1 VEVPRLNVLSIQ
13 SHVAYGHVGNSAAV
27 FALQRLGIEA
37 WPVHTVQFSNHPGY
51 GGFRGRVFD
60 GEAVR
65 EVVAGLKE
73 LGVLGGCAG
82 VLSGYVGDA
91 GIGAAIL
98 DAVARVKRANPAALY
113 CCDPVI
119 GDNGRVYVREGI
131 PEFLR
136 ERALA
141 AADIVMPNQFELE
154 FLAGRR
160 SASLRE
166 ALAAV
171 DALHAMGPRVVLV
184 TSLATV
190 ETPADAIDL
199 LASDG
204 GERLRLR
211 TPRLALT
218 ASGAGDLLAALF
230 LGRFLQE
237 GSFGRALALAAASVF
252 GVLAR
257 TQSDGARELALIA
270 AQEEIARPS
279 RTFAVERL

>member
-1 VEVPRLNVLSIQ
+1 
-13 SHVAYGHVGNSAAV
+13 
-27 FALQRLGIEA
+27 
-37 WPVHTVQFSNHPGY
+37 VQFSNHPGY
-51 GGFRGRVFD
+51 GGFRGRLFD

-65 EVVAGLKE
+65 EVVAGLEE

-119 GDNGRVYVREGI
+119 GDNGGVYVREGI

-141 AADIVMPNQFELE
+141 AADIVTPNQFELE

-160 SASLRE
+160 SASLRD